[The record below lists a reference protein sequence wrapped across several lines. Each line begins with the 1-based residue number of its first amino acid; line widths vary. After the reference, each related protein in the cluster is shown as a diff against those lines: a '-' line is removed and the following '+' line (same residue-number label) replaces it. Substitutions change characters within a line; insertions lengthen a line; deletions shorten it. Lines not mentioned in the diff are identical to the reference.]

1 MLKARSLESL
11 VKGWKPHGLG
21 LSMLMHWQPLGSCLG
36 PASSGMALML
46 KARSLENLAKGRKL
60 NLLRLPMFMHGLP
73 WIPVWALMVK
83 AWP

>member
-11 VKGWKPHGLG
+11 AKGWKLNLLR
-21 LSMLMHWQPLGSCLG
+21 LSMLMHGQPLGSCLG

-46 KARSLENLAKGRKL
+46 KARSLESLAKGRKL

>member
-11 VKGWKPHGLG
+11 AKGW
-21 LSMLMHWQPLGSCLG
+21 
-36 PASSGMALML
+36 
-46 KARSLENLAKGRKL
+46 KL
-60 NLLRLPMFMHGLP
+60 NLLRLSMLRHGLP